1 MIPAIGVS
9 LKQHYCDGKLASV
22 SIFFADNP
30 TCGCGKKVMKK
41 DCCKDKSTILK
52 ITDTQNYSNKVETSI
67 SKIVKATAQVFT
79 EYNQHFTEITFERQ
93 VRITNPPWQKSNP
106 IYLLHQVFLI

>member
-1 MIPAIGVS
+1 MVPAIGVS
-9 LKQHYCDGKLASV
+9 MQQHYCDGKLASV
-22 SIFFADNP
+22 SIFFTDSPA
-30 TCGCGKKVMKK
+30 CGCGKKVMKE

-52 ITDTQNYSNKVETSI
+52 ITDTQNYSKKVETTFSQT
-67 SKIVKATAQVFT
+67 VKALTQVFPV
-79 EYNQHFTEITFERQ
+79 YNDYFTEFAFEKQ